1 MFTARILGPATSFKV
16 STCRCSGSVSVGQI
30 GGNQGKKR
38 GGKKQRHRE
47 KGAICR
53 GGREKGITDD
63 GELGKHG
70 SHYRGDLTESEAI
83 RIMCES
89 IELLSVTILSA
100 SRK

>member
-38 GGKKQRHRE
+38 GVKKRH
-47 KGAICR
+47 GAICR

-70 SHYRGDLTESEAI
+70 SHYSGDLTESDVI